1 MPTSIRNDLIWWEC
15 AVRRI
20 IGGHGSEEGDEQIN
34 LTPMLDVVFIM
45 LIFFIVTATFVKE
58 VGLDVNQPDDE
69 PMNVDPKKKN
79 IVVRISN
86 RDRIV
91 IAQRDVDWRSVRA
104 NIERLHAENPE
115 APVVIQP
122 HPDSQTAT
130 MIHVMDSARL
140 AGVFNISLASN

>member
-1 MPTSIRNDLIWWEC
+1 MRKYSHTTDD
-15 AVRRI
+15 
-20 IGGHGSEEGDEQIN
+20 GDEQIN

-58 VGLDVNQPDDE
+58 VGLDVNQPEDDK
-69 PMNVDPKKKN
+69 PKTIDPDKRS
-79 IVVRISN
+79 IVVRITS

-122 HPDSQTAT
+122 HPDSRTES
-130 MIHVMDSARL
+130 MIHVMDSARQ
-140 AGVFNISLASN
+140 AGVFNVSLAGN